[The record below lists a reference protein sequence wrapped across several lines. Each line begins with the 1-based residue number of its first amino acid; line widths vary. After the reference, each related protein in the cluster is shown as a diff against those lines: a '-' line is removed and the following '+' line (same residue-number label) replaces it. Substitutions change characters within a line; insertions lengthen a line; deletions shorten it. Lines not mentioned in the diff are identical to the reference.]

1 MNIEELFAGIG
12 VVIDDKVFSSD
23 EQGDRIV
30 TIVKELENVRKF
42 PLVKYADLPDNEM
55 LSKLTNVSFLI
66 LTNEP
71 WLCKMLTL
79 GETG

>member
-1 MNIEELFAGIG
+1 MQNM
-12 VVIDDKVFSSD
+12 
-23 EQGDRIV
+23 DRI
-30 TIVKELENVRKF
+30 TEQKEDCSRKTGET
-42 PLVKYADLPDNEM
+42 LINLMSSSN
-55 LSKLTNVSFLI
+55 TNVSFLI